1 MKHFVAVTLF
11 DSLSSKKY
19 VTYAPNDAIYIGK
32 KKANLFH
39 LESDLF
45 LLKIWNQ
52 IEPVWL
58 L

>member
-32 KKANLFH
+32 KGKPFPLGIGFISSQN
-39 LESDLF
+39 LES
-45 LLKIWNQ
+45 N
-52 IEPVWL
+52 
-58 L
+58 